1 VSDEAH
7 ALVVATASR
16 TLALLQERAAALHAE
31 LATLQEELVAAQRTL
46 SAPPPPLLEANE
58 QLVLAALRAE
68 LLAETAVN
76 TLGEVTRSSQRDAL
90 TGTPNRALMLDRI
103 GEAIGMARRRGT
115 RSAVLFCDLDNL
127 KQINDTSGHDVGD
140 AALQLAARRLES
152 VVRESDSVSRHG
164 GDEFVVLLSEVAQA
178 SDVAQIAMK
187 MLAALSAPS
196 RLGDHD
202 VPLSASLGIA
212 IFPEDGEDPATL
224 ITRADAAMYRSK
236 KRGRGGFE
244 FHSDAESSE
253 SSSDASVVDATAQ
266 AADA

>member
-1 VSDEAH
+1 VSDRDRARE
-7 ALVVATASR
+7 VAKASR
-16 TLALLQERAAALHAE
+16 TLALLQERAAALSAE
-31 LATLQEELVAAQRTL
+31 LVTLQEKLAALQRTFG
-46 SAPPPPLLEANE
+46 APPQLLEANE
-58 QLVLAALRAE
+58 HLVLAALRAE

-76 TLGEVTRSSQRDAL
+76 TLGDVTRSSQRDAL

-127 KQINDTSGHDVGD
+127 KQINDTSGHDAGD

-152 VVRESDSVSRHG
+152 AVRDSDSVSRHG
-164 GDEFVVLLSEVAQA
+164 GDEFVVLLAEVAQR
-178 SDVAQIAMK
+178 SDVALIATK
-187 MLAALSAPS
+187 MLSALNAPS

-202 VPLSASLGIA
+202 LPLSASLGIA

-244 FHSDAESSE
+244 FHADAESSE
-253 SSSDASVVDATAQ
+253 RSSSASR
-266 AADA
+266 ADALSTGSNA